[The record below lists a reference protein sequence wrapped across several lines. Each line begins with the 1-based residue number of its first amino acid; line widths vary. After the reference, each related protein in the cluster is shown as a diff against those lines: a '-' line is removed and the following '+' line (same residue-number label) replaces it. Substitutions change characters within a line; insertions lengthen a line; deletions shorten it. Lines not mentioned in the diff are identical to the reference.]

1 MDEAAW
7 TALAITLTVLGGLYT
22 VVAWRRRGL
31 VPAMRGAA
39 LTLLVPAAYLTR
51 TLRMFTRIA
60 DAVTDWALGLVFSP
74 AVWTGVALAGVSA
87 LLLVGARL
95 LTRRR
100 QRTGTPLKAG
110 RREKAG
116 KPVEPGRGD
125 RPAAVE
131 QGGKGRPAIDD
142 DLADI
147 EALLR
152 KRGIS

>member
-22 VVAWRRRGL
+22 VLAWRRRGL

-39 LTLLVPAAYLTR
+39 LTLLVPAAYLTQ

-60 DAVTDWALGLVFSP
+60 DAVADWAIGLVLSP
-74 AVWTGVALAGVSA
+74 AVWTGIALAGVSA
-87 LLLVGARL
+87 LLLVGARM
-95 LTRRR
+95 LTARRER
-100 QRTGTPLKAG
+100 SGTPRKTG
-110 RREKAG
+110 KTVTTG
-116 KPVEPGRGD
+116 KPGTSVEPGRGD
-125 RPAAVE
+125 RPAV
-131 QGGKGRPAIDD
+131 D

>member
-39 LTLLVPAAYLTR
+39 LTLLVPAAYLTK

-95 LTRRR
+95 LARRR
-100 QRTGTPLKAG
+100 QRTGTPLEAG
-110 RREKAG
+110 RREKS
-116 KPVEPGRGD
+116 VEPGRGD
-125 RPAAVE
+125 RPAAVA
-131 QGGKGRPAIDD
+131 QGDKGRPAIDD